1 MDHML
6 SYFIEIMGH
15 VNLGVLDYFYNV
27 NCGGYTCLM
36 LVWSIWNVGLKQEGG
51 ELFMKDFRKC
61 WR

>member
-1 MDHML
+1 MCMDHML

-36 LVWSIWNVGLKQEGG
+36 LVWSI
-51 ELFMKDFRKC
+51 
-61 WR
+61 